1 MVKPK
6 ISVVLLTKRTGGIDV
21 ARYSLVTQRFP
32 KKDFEFIL
40 VDELHEKRAALVKEY
55 FKGTGVKLVQ
65 VNASK
70 ERHPKW
76 KPWEYTF
83 GRSNNLGLLYAEG
96 ELLVFC
102 GDYML
107 LCPTFLEAMW
117 TAWEK
122 WGRKGICVP
131 ISPHRETYHQ
141 YKPSLKEYCGKWR
154 QIWDKRGGSS
164 NLDAPPD
171 TWISTYT
178 KDFSEDPRVH
188 GDIGHDQRFVTTKH
202 CWYEEM
208 RDPSPSDPPLLK
220 EYHVGPAGRFNYWR
234 MKAGDAF
241 GCVVP
246 VEDAVAVN
254 GSDDSFNG
262 YWGGW
267 GEINIR
273 MEKAFDHRYVYTLGC
288 VYLSL
293 PHRLWGWD
301 NPRHL
306 GKTNIATGGF
316 KRAKQLAYDDGV
328 TWADNPFNMAEERR
342 RLRETGE
349 TDLALRT

>member
-6 ISVVLLTKRTGGIDV
+6 ISVALFTKRTGGIDV
-21 ARYSLVTQRFP
+21 AKYGLVTQTF
-32 KKDFEFIL
+32 KDFEFIL
-40 VDELHEKRAALVKEY
+40 LDELHEKRAALVKDY

-65 VNASK
+65 VNCSK

-76 KPWEYTF
+76 KPWDFTI

-141 YKPSLKEYCGKWR
+141 FKPSLKGYCGKWR
-154 QIWDKRGGSS
+154 QIWDERGGSS

-188 GDIGHDQRFVTTKH
+188 GDIGYDNRFLTTKP

-208 RDPSPSDPPLLK
+208 RDPSLSDPPLLK
-220 EYHVGPAGRFNYWR
+220 EYHVGPAGRFKYWR

-254 GSDDSFNG
+254 GWYDSFNG

-267 GEINIR
+267 AEINFR

-288 VYLSL
+288 IYLCL
-293 PHRLWGWD
+293 PHTLWGWD

-306 GKTNIATGGF
+306 GKTNSAVGNFG
-316 KRAKQLAYDDGV
+316 RAKQLAYVDGI
-328 TWADNPFNMAEERR
+328 TWADNPFNIAEERQ